1 MDKLGKV
8 ASTQDHLDIED
19 IRDDVVL
26 LKNGSATAVLQTT
39 AINFDLLSE
48 TEQDSTIFAYAALL
62 NSLTFPLQVFIRTK
76 RMDISNYL
84 FRIQEAR
91 ARSHNENL
99 AAQIEKYETFI
110 TDLVSNNQVLDKR
123 FYVAIPYIGLD
134 LSQVTSNIATLFKK
148 RSKSLDKWALL
159 EKAKVNLEPKV
170 EHLIKQFSRIGVKP
184 VRLNTAELVELFYDL
199 YNPEVA
205 REQKAAL
212 GPQEYTTPI
221 VEPSLTPLVSE
232 AEQPE
237 EAESAEPIQDDPVF
251 KAQAQA
257 AKKGKLEAHEM
268 PKPPEQL
275 LNLTGDEDSLEVVN
289 TQPHSLT
296 PVKKAPEAVRPPVH
310 RGGGIPKK

>member
-19 IRDDVVL
+19 IRDDIVL

-39 AINFDLLSE
+39 AVNFDLLSE
-48 TEQDSTIFAYAALL
+48 TEQDSLIFAYAGLL

-76 RMDISNYL
+76 RMDVSNYL
-84 FRIQEAR
+84 FRIQEAK

-99 AAQIEKYETFI
+99 SAQIEKYETFI

-159 EKAKVNLEPKV
+159 EKAKVNLGPKV
-170 EHLIKQFSRIGVKP
+170 EHMIKQFSSIGVKP
-184 VRLNTAELVELFYDL
+184 VRLNTEELIELFYDL
-199 YNPEVA
+199 YNPEIA
-205 REQKAAL
+205 REEKAAL

-221 VEPSLTPLVSE
+221 VEPSLALVAGEEEHPKE
-232 AEQPE
+232 AR
-237 EAESAEPIQDDPVF
+237 SAEPTRDDQF
-251 KAQAQA
+251 FEAKAQAA
-257 AKKGKLEAHEM
+257 TKGSLKASDM
-268 PKPPEQL
+268 PNPPEPQPGL
-275 LNLTGDEDSLEVVN
+275 ADDVN
-289 TQPHSLT
+289 SPKIINAQPHSLT
-296 PVKKAPEAVRPPVH
+296 PAKKAPEAVGAPVH
-310 RGGGIPKK
+310 KEGGTLKK

>member
-84 FRIQEAR
+84 FRIQEAK

-159 EKAKVNLEPKV
+159 EKAKVNLESKV

-221 VEPSLTPLVSE
+221 VEPSLAPLVNE

-251 KAQAQA
+251 KAQA
-257 AKKGKLEAHEM
+257 AKKGNLKTHEM
-268 PKPPEQL
+268 PKPSEQL
-275 LNLTGDEDSLEVVN
+275 LNLTGDEDSLEVIN

-296 PVKKAPEAVRPPVH
+296 PVKKAPGAVRPPVYQE
-310 RGGGIPKK
+310 GGLPKK

>member
-84 FRIQEAR
+84 FRIQEAK

-99 AAQIEKYETFI
+99 AAQIEKYGTFI
-110 TDLVSNNQVLDKR
+110 TDLVSSNQVLDKR

-221 VEPSLTPLVSE
+221 VEPSLAPLVSE

-237 EAESAEPIQDDPVF
+237 EAESAEPIQDDPVV

-257 AKKGKLEAHEM
+257 AEKGKLEAHEM

-296 PVKKAPEAVRPPVH
+296 PVKKAPEAVRPSIYQE
-310 RGGGIPKK
+310 GGVPKK

>member
-39 AINFDLLSE
+39 ALNFDLLSE
-48 TEQDSTIFAYAALL
+48 TEQDSIIFAYAALL

-76 RMDISNYL
+76 RMDISNYIVH
-84 FRIQEAR
+84 IQEAK
-91 ARSHNENL
+91 ARTHNENL
-99 AAQIEKYETFI
+99 VAQIEKYETFI
-110 TDLVSNNQVLDKR
+110 TELVSKNQVLDKR

-148 RSKSLDKWALL
+148 RSKNIDKWSLL

-170 EHLIKQFSRIGVKP
+170 EHMIKQFSRIGIKP
-184 VRLNTAELVELFYDL
+184 VRLNTEELIELFYDL
-199 YNPEVA
+199 YNPDIS
-205 REQKAAL
+205 RDQKAAL

-221 VEPSLTPLVSE
+221 VEPSLAPVMSE
-232 AEQPE
+232 ESQPE
-237 EAESAEPIQDDPVF
+237 EAASTEPILNDPIF

-257 AKKGKLEAHEM
+257 ARKGKLETHEM

-275 LNLTGDEDSLEVVN
+275 LNLAGDADSPAIVN
-289 TQPHSLT
+289 TQPHSLS
-296 PVKKAPEAVRPPVH
+296 PVKKAPESLSTPIH
-310 RGGGIPKK
+310 KEGGSIKK